1 MKLPFRLSLFPIVFL
16 VFAGGSQ
23 AQASKS
29 IDAITRPRSV
39 AALKTASSSKSKFQ
53 EPSKQTQTPTRPQ
66 EAGTK
71 PSEKTPASS
80 NRQQP
85 DESKATPRE
94 ESGASRHLS
103 PNRIRARINEA
114 TRLMKVRPLPTAMTA
129 PSLEYVTLAALL
141 PETSQIH
148 LIRIPKTTFLT
159 KGATLLL
166 TTSQGLG
173 PPGAACQRH
182 HEGGPDL
189 R

>member
-53 EPSKQTQTPTRPQ
+53 EPSKQTQTPARPQ

-71 PSEKTPASS
+71 SSEKTPASI

-85 DESKATPRE
+85 DESKTSPRE
-94 ESGASRHLS
+94 EAGAARQLS

-114 TRLMKVRPLPTAMTA
+114 TRLMKFRPLPTAISA
-129 PSLEYVTLAALL
+129 PSLAYLPFAALL
-141 PETSQIH
+141 P
-148 LIRIPKTTFLT
+148 
-159 KGATLLL
+159 
-166 TTSQGLG
+166 
-173 PPGAACQRH
+173 
-182 HEGGPDL
+182 
-189 R
+189 

>member
-1 MKLPFRLSLFPIVFL
+1 MKLPFRLGLLPIVLFVL
-16 VFAGGSQ
+16 AGGSQ

-53 EPSKQTQTPTRPQ
+53 EPSKQTQTPARPQ

-71 PSEKTPASS
+71 SSEKTPASI

-85 DESKATPRE
+85 DEAKASPRE

-114 TRLMKVRPLPTAMTA
+114 TRLMKVRPFPTAMSA
-129 PSLEYVTLAALL
+129 PSLEYVTLAAFL

-148 LIRIPKTTFLT
+148 LIRLPKKTFL
-159 KGATLLL
+159 
-166 TTSQGLG
+166 SQ
-173 PPGAACQRH
+173 
-182 HEGGPDL
+182 DT
-189 R
+189 

>member
-1 MKLPFRLSLFPIVFL
+1 MKLPFRFSLFPIVFF

-29 IDAITRPRSV
+29 IGAITRPRSV

-85 DESKATPRE
+85 DESRATPRRSE
-94 ESGASRHLS
+94 EH
-103 PNRIRARINEA
+103 
-114 TRLMKVRPLPTAMTA
+114 
-129 PSLEYVTLAALL
+129 
-141 PETSQIH
+141 TSELQ
-148 LIRIPKTTFLT
+148 
-159 KGATLLL
+159 
-166 TTSQGLG
+166 S
-173 PPGAACQRH
+173 
-182 HEGGPDL
+182 
-189 R
+189 